1 MELGH
6 RMLLSRQVGL
16 KPVSLLP
23 KERAGITALESPG
36 NDADDMSHRAV
47 TGSSGDRSIYGAVAR
62 TMVID
67 PDTRM

>member
-1 MELGH
+1 M
-6 RMLLSRQVGL
+6 
-16 KPVSLLP
+16 SLLP

-36 NDADDMSHRAV
+36 NDADDRSNRAV
-47 TGSSGDRSIYGAVAR
+47 TESSGDRSIYGAVAR